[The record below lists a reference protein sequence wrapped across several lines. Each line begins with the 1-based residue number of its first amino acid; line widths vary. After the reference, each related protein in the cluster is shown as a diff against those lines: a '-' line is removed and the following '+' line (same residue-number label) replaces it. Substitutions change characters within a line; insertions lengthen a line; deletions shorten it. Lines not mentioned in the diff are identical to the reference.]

1 MATDASPDRH
11 AGELGIDPL
20 LTAAETAKVL
30 RVSLRS
36 VRRWIADGNLPVV
49 RLGRKVLIRR
59 SDLRGTI
66 RSGIDRLKR

>member
-1 MATDASPDRH
+1 MPSDTSPDRR

-20 LTAAETAKVL
+20 LTAAETAKAL

-36 VRRWIADGNLPVV
+36 MRRWIADGNLPVV

-66 RSGIDRLKR
+66 RSGI

>member
-1 MATDASPDRH
+1 MATDTSPDRR

-20 LTAAETAKVL
+20 LTAAETAEIL

-36 VRRWIADGNLPVV
+36 ERRWIADGAIPVV

-66 RSGIDRLKR
+66 RSGI

>member
-1 MATDASPDRH
+1 MATDTSPDRR

-20 LTAAETAKVL
+20 LTTAETAEIL

-59 SDLRGTI
+59 SDLRSAI
-66 RSGIDRLKR
+66 RSGI

>member
-1 MATDASPDRH
+1 MATDTSPDRR

-20 LTAAETAKVL
+20 LTAAETAEIL

-36 VRRWIADGNLPVV
+36 VRRWIADGAIPVV

-66 RSGIDRLKR
+66 RSGI